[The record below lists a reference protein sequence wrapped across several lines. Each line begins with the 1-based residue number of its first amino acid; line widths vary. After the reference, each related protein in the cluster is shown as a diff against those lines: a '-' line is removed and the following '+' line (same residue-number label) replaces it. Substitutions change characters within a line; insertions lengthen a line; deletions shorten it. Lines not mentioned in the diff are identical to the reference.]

1 MVIGDLRIVLR
12 KELKLIQGGSSMRLD
27 QQILKYENDFFIK
40 KFCDD
45 VQNLNDRIHDEFIEY
60 GKSGQVFDKNS
71 IIEYLNNLD
80 TDRDIEIL
88 SFKIN
93 NLEED
98 LVIANYISY
107 EKELKTKA
115 LRTSI
120 WKKEC
125 SDWKLYFHQGTVTKI
140 DTID

>member
-1 MVIGDLRIVLR
+1 
-12 KELKLIQGGSSMRLD
+12 MRLE
-27 QQILKYENDFFIK
+27 QQILKYENDFFVK

-45 VQNLNDRIHDEFIEY
+45 IQNLNDRIHDEFIEF

-80 TDRDIEIL
+80 NDKNVEIL
-88 SFKIN
+88 AFKID
-93 NLEED
+93 EIKED
-98 LVIANYISY
+98 LIIAHYLAY
-107 EKELKTKA
+107 EIDLEIKT

-120 WKKEC
+120 WKKEF

-140 DTID
+140 DIIE

>member
-1 MVIGDLRIVLR
+1 
-12 KELKLIQGGSSMRLD
+12 MRLD

-40 KFCDD
+40 RFCDD
-45 VQNLNDRIHDEFIEY
+45 IQNLIDRIHDEFIEY

-71 IIEYLNNLD
+71 IIKYLNNLD

-88 SFKIN
+88 SFKIKN
-93 NLEED
+93 IKED

-107 EKELKTKA
+107 EKEIEAKA

-140 DTID
+140 DTIDYL